1 MAVDMAS
8 MQQLETA
15 LINADKAGDTQA
27 ATVLAQEIQ
36 KMRGAGPS
44 EIPGPRIFIPR
55 PFETISNVPSSAGKF
70 IGGLVEAVASPV
82 QTAKGLADIAAG
94 GMRAGAKTVLPKK
107 VFNWIDALDDP
118 ETTKRITDTANA
130 VGKDYADAYGS
141 YDQIIKT
148 IEQDPVRAAG
158 DLSMILGLA
167 AKAATAGRMAQTGE
181 ALSGAARVIDPLALP
196 IAGVNKLAEVA
207 APTISSARNALSPQ
221 YRMLEPALE
230 GRGEEY
236 VTALLNR
243 PQEIVP
249 GSRRS
254 AGEMIVA
261 SGQAGTQFPAL
272 EQKVLSQFNPTQQFE
287 IEAARGAAR
296 SKSIG
301 EISGTPEAQQSAVEA
316 RTAATKPL
324 YQRAAAKLAE
334 TDETFANLMDTPT
347 MDEALATASRMAA
360 DRQQP
365 FMRGEIKPAETVK
378 SGILGAAGE
387 ELTREIPA
395 QTAKLSGQALQD
407 IKIAL
412 DEAVKPRAN
421 ETNAQAAQRNAAT
434 GVRAQYMDWL
444 EKNAPDLMKA
454 RATFAEKSAPIN
466 VMEVGQVLK
475 TALESPLDETA
486 SRAGVF
492 ANAVRNA
499 PATLKKA
506 TGEARFERLSDV
518 LETGD
523 LKRVANVLEDLRVSK
538 EYKDLA
544 KAGRVE
550 AEGLSGAQLP
560 APKGFLN
567 RVATV
572 SNRILEAVEGRINRA
587 AAIKI
592 AEAAYDPQRMAA
604 MIQEV
609 MAMDKRNAARE
620 ASFRATAQRAANA
633 MRGTAPAVN
642 MLAIQAQQDQ

>member
-1 MAVDMAS
+1 MAS
-8 MQQLETA
+8 MNQLETA

-36 KMRGAGPS
+36 KMRGAEPS
-44 EIPGPRIFIPR
+44 EIPGQRVFIPR

-70 IGGLVEAVASPV
+70 VGDLAEAVLSPV
-82 QTAKGLADIAAG
+82 QTAKGLADLAAG
-94 GMRAGAKTVLPKK
+94 GMRAGAKTILPQK
-107 VFNWIDALDDP
+107 VFEWIDALDNP
-118 ETTKRITDTANA
+118 ETTKRIADTANA

-141 YDQIIKT
+141 YDRIIKT
-148 IEQDPVRAAG
+148 IEQDPVRAMG

-167 AKAATAGRMAQTGE
+167 GKAANAARMTQTGE
-181 ALSGAARVIDPLALP
+181 ALSGAARVVDPLALP
-196 IAGVNKLAEVA
+196 IAGVNKLAQVA
-207 APTISSARNALSPQ
+207 APSISSVRNSFSPL

-236 VTALLNR
+236 ARALLNQ

-261 SGQAGTQFPAL
+261 SGQSGTQFPAL
-272 EQKVLSQFNPTQQFE
+272 EQKVLSQFNPTQQAE
-287 IEAARGAAR
+287 IEAARGKAR
-296 SKSIG
+296 SESIAK
-301 EISGTPEAQQSAVEA
+301 ISDTPEAQQSAVEA

-324 YQRAAAKLAE
+324 YQRAAANLAE
-334 TDETFANLMDTPT
+334 TDEVFAKLMETPT
-347 MDEALATASRMAA
+347 MEEALGAASRMAA

-378 SGILGAAGE
+378 SGVLGPTGE

-421 ETNAQAAQRNAAT
+421 ETAAQAAQRQAAT
-434 GVRAQYMDWL
+434 GVRAQYMEWL
-444 EKNAPDLMKA
+444 ETNAPDLMKA
-454 RATFAEKSAPIN
+454 REVFAEKSKPIN

-499 PATLKKA
+499 PNTLKKA
-506 TGEARFERLSDV
+506 TGEARFDRLSDV

-523 LKRVANVLEDLRVSK
+523 LQRVSKILEDLRTSK

-550 AEGLSGAQLP
+550 AEGISGAQLP

-604 MIQEV
+604 MIQEI
-609 MAMDKRNAARE
+609 MGADKRNAARE
-620 ASFRATAQRAANA
+620 ASFRATAQRATNA
-633 MRGTAPAVN
+633 MRGTAPAIN
-642 MLAIQAQQDQ
+642 MLAIQSQQD

>member
-1 MAVDMAS
+1 MAS

-44 EIPGPRIFIPR
+44 EIPGPRTFIPR
-55 PFETISNVPSSAGKF
+55 PFETISNIPSSAMKM
-70 IGGLVEAVASPV
+70 GGELVGAVMSPIE
-82 QTAKGLADIAAG
+82 TAKGLSDVAAG
-94 GMRAGAKTVLPKK
+94 GMRAAAQKVLPEK
-107 VFNWIDALDDP
+107 VFQWIDALDNP
-118 ETTKRITDTANA
+118 ETTQRITATANA

-141 YDQIIKT
+141 YDRIIKT
-148 IEQDPVRAAG
+148 IEQDPVRAMG
-158 DLSMILGLA
+158 DLSLILGVAGKASA
-167 AKAATAGRMAQTGE
+167 AARMPQAAE

-196 IAGVNKLAEVA
+196 IAGVNKLADVA
-207 APTISSARNALSPQ
+207 APAVSYARNALSPT

-230 GRGEEY
+230 GRGEQY
-236 VTALLNR
+236 VSALLR
-243 PQEIVP
+243 TPQEAVP
-249 GSRRS
+249 GSQRS

-261 SGQAGTQFPAL
+261 GGQSGTQFPAL
-272 EQKVLSQFNPTQQFE
+272 EQKLLSQFKPTQQAE
-287 IEAARGAAR
+287 IERARAAAR
-296 SKSIG
+296 SRAIG

-324 YQRAAAKLAE
+324 YAQAAAKLAE
-334 TDETFANLMDTPT
+334 TDEAFAKLMGTPT
-347 MDEALATASRMAA
+347 MEDALAAASRMAA

-378 SGILGAAGE
+378 SKVLGPDGQPLE
-387 ELTREIPA
+387 VEIPA

-421 ETNAQAAQRNAAT
+421 ETAAQAAQRQAAT

-444 EKNAPDLMKA
+444 EKNAPELMKA
-454 RATFAEKSAPIN
+454 RKVFAEKSGPIN

-475 TALESPLDETA
+475 EALESPLDEAT

-492 ANAVRNA
+492 ATAVRNA
-499 PATLKKA
+499 PGTLKKA

-518 LETGD
+518 LEAGD
-523 LKRVANVLEDLRVSK
+523 LQRVSQVLQDLRTSK

-550 AEGLSGAQLP
+550 AEGLTGAQLP
-560 APKGFLN
+560 TPKGFLN
-567 RVATV
+567 RIATL
-572 SNRILEAVEGRINRA
+572 SNRILEAVEGRINRQ

-592 AEAAYDPQRMAA
+592 AEAAYDPRRMAA

-620 ASFRATAQRAANA
+620 ASIRATTQKVTNA
-633 MRGTAPAVN
+633 MRGTAPILNV
-642 MLAIQAQQDQ
+642 LAAEQQQ